1 MVCHYLKGFESLNT
15 IGVLIIDQYVVPFK
29 LKSIPHWSFI
39 ISLLLS
45 QRWTPVRDMKRLG
58 FNHWIKIQ
66 HHFII
71 FYPNIKHLQ
80 TSPKQ
85 IHWSLHSLHSSILI
99 FNGSSPM
106 FIHFHPFSMDVHP
119 FSIDFHEFS
128 MDFHQFRHFLHE
140 APTAPPSPAV
150 ATKRTTTKSGAAAPS
165 GAWRRCGSSSRHRGA
180 TWENMEK
187 NTNKMLE
194 GFRFF
199 YFFYFFLGFGR
210 CREKK
215 IYMSVKI

>member
-128 MDFHQFRHFLHE
+128 MDFHQF
-140 APTAPPSPAV
+140 SPIFSRGTHGSLV
-150 ATKRTTTKSGAAAPS
+150 ARCSDQADDDEKR
-165 GAWRRCGSSSRHRGA
+165 RRGA
-180 TWENMEK
+180 K
-187 NTNKMLE
+187 RSLKAL
-194 GFRFF
+194 
-199 YFFYFFLGFGR
+199 
-210 CREKK
+210 RE
-215 IYMSVKI
+215 